1 MTLSYFEPLL
11 LNISKKYYVYVH
23 RVTFELLQKAERT
36 IRNHVG
42 YTTQS
47 YQIS

>member
-36 IRNHVG
+36 IPNH
-42 YTTQS
+42 TAQS